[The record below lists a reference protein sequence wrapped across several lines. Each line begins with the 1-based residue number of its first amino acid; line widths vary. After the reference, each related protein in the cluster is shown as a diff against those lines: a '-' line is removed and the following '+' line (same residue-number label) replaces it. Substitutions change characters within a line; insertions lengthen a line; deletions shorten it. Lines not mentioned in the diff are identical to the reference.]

1 MRFSNLRAGL
11 AAVFLGAALSA
22 VAADVFPSRPITLV
36 ITQGPGSGS
45 DVLGRLVANYLSPAL
60 GQPVVVDNR
69 AGAGGIIGH
78 QSVMGAAPDGYTLV
92 FSSTAALFVVP
103 IINSNARY
111 TLADFVPVAPVMR
124 APFAVLVAN
133 TPGAPKTIAELTTQL
148 RAKPQSFAS
157 SGVGSMTHLG
167 SELLLRRAGVQ
178 ATHIPYRGSV
188 AAFNDLIGGQVL
200 FTTDSLTASMSLIR
214 SGKLRV
220 LAVSGNGRAASLPD
234 VPSLAEAGMPGLDIA
249 VIGGLFAPKGTP
261 REIVD
266 KIAAAT
272 AKALQ
277 APEVQQRFASLET
290 NLLSVSTATFVDML
304 RQEAAVWEPL
314 VRQLNI
320 KVD

>member
-11 AAVFLGAALSA
+11 AAVFLGAALPA

-78 QSVMGAAPDGYTLV
+78 QLVMRAAPDGYTLV

-103 IINSNARY
+103 TINSNARY

-277 APEVQQRFASLET
+277 TPEVQQRFASLET
-290 NLLSVSTATFVDML
+290 DLLSVSTDTFVDML

>member
-11 AAVFLGAALSA
+11 AAVFLGAALPA

-78 QSVMGAAPDGYTLV
+78 QLVMRAAPDGYTLV

-133 TPGAPKTIAELTTQL
+133 TPGAPKTIADLTAQL

-277 APEVQQRFASLET
+277 TPEVQQRFASLET
-290 NLLSVSTATFVDML
+290 DLLSVSTATFVDML

>member
-11 AAVFLGAALSA
+11 AAVFLGAALQG

-277 APEVQQRFASLET
+277 TPEVQQRFASLET
-290 NLLSVSTATFVDML
+290 DLLSVSTATFVDML